1 MTFNGTTVFPFR
13 PNFISPKAGEL
24 DDFTYESTGIG
35 KFTPWKPTSGP
46 RRTITYPFLLET
58 AAQIKQFRLFVNFT
72 RGAQRGF
79 WLPLYLGDY
88 RLTADALAG
97 ATELTV
103 EKVNLAS
110 TITSFAQ
117 FGCLALVTM
126 DGLECHNIAT
136 VIASGAIETI
146 TLDEPLEADVVS
158 NDTVCC
164 GLIMARFDRE
174 PIEFKHDSDG
184 IATVE
189 QTFIECPQ
197 EYEEPHLGSA
207 PVLLYRFTRSGTE
220 WLYAGW
226 GVDVTADSVVWT
238 AADITNNAI
247 RSGQDFLSDA
257 VDLTIATDDA
267 THPLRYYKDRTAME
281 QTTVEIRRLDMDGV
295 GTTSTLLHKG
305 TVENAEFPGKG
316 IINCSLSSIFRV
328 GENQAP
334 RPEHTR
340 LCQHRLFD
348 PGCTKVADDYLI
360 TGTVVAITDDYVQ
373 VAEFATE
380 ATTQADPNW
389 FALGRVKIGTE
400 TRLITG
406 QDTDK
411 VYINAPFNE
420 PVAPSD
426 AVSGWPGCDKRIFG
440 GCTKFANTD
449 NFLGFP
455 FSPNSNAQFEAL
467 TTPKPKGGKKS
478 SDDAST
484 EESPLVYN
492 AP

>member
-1 MTFNGTTVFPFR
+1 MTFNDTTVFPFR

-24 DDFTYESTGIG
+24 DDFTYESVGVG

-58 AAQIKQFRLFVNFT
+58 PAQIKQFRLFANFT

-88 RLTADALAG
+88 RLTADAAEG
-97 ATELTV
+97 ASVLV
-103 EKVNLAS
+103 IEKINLDS
-110 TITSFAQ
+110 TIASFAQ
-117 FGCLALVTM
+117 FACLALVTRE
-126 DGLECHNIAT
+126 GLECHNIAT
-136 VIASGAIETI
+136 VIASGVIETI
-146 TLDEPLEADVVS
+146 TLSEPLEADVEANV
-158 NDTVCC
+158 TVCC
-164 GLIMARFDRE
+164 GLLMARFDHE
-174 PIEFKHDSDG
+174 PIEYKYISNG
-184 IATVE
+184 IATVD

-197 EYEEPHLGSA
+197 EYVTPHLGSA
-207 PVLLYRFTRSGTE
+207 PALLYRFTRAGTE

-226 GVDVTADSVVWT
+226 GVDVDADTFTWP
-238 AADITNNAI
+238 AADITNRAI
-247 RSGQDFLSDA
+247 RSGMDFLSDA
-257 VDLTIATDDA
+257 VELTIGTDDA

-281 QTTVEIRRLDMDGV
+281 QTVVEIRRLDLDGV

-305 TVENAEFPGKG
+305 TVENVEFPGKG
-316 IINCSLSSIFRV
+316 VITCNLSSIFRI

-348 PGCTKVADDYLI
+348 PGCALSADDFLI
-360 TGTVVAITDDYVQ
+360 TGTVVTITDAYVQ
-373 VAEFATE
+373 VTEFATE
-380 ATTQADPNW
+380 ASAQSDPNW
-389 FALGRVKIGTE
+389 FALGRVKIGNE

-406 QDTDK
+406 QSTDK

-420 PVAPSD
+420 PVSPSD

-440 GCTKFANTD
+440 GCTKFNNVP

-478 SDDAST
+478 SADAST
-484 EESPLVYN
+484 EDSPLVYN
-492 AP
+492 PP